1 MGQDTIMDVRA
12 LLTVLGIFLKVQYL
26 MPDSSVCIST
36 FCIHHAISYR
46 ETCEHGMPTLIQTPS
61 STPPPGNIQLILHHC
76 NEVLPPPRFFAFH
89 HPLWSPE
96 ANLSLKYMSS
106 PPVTPII
113 ENDEFLFLF
122 LLLGWVHLYP
132 LSWTQ
137 WSTHTCEFSSC
148 LKRDLIKEAVG
159 QTWLEINEQ
168 PPESKV
174 TCHEGDACAEAV
186 GSCGG

>member
-36 FCIHHAISYR
+36 FCIHHAISYW

-106 PPVTPII
+106 PPVTPIFD
-113 ENDEFLFLF
+113 NDEFLFLF
-122 LLLGWVHLYP
+122 LLLGWVHLHP

-148 LKRDLIKEAVG
+148 LKRFDQG
-159 QTWLEINEQ
+159 GCWLDM
-168 PPESKV
+168 
-174 TCHEGDACAEAV
+174 TRD
-186 GSCGG
+186 